1 MFKILLATDGS
12 EHGKRSIEEV
22 LKLSATMSTPAQVHV
37 LNVQES
43 PVVYGTAEVY
53 LPYEKAE
60 QLVKAAGQKI
70 ADDTAAALRNAGL
83 AASAE
88 VAVGPVAPTI
98 VRGAQE
104 LGRDLIVMGTRGM
117 GAIGNLVLGSVATK
131 VINLSDIPVMLVR

>member
-22 LKLSATMSTPAQVHV
+22 LKLSATMSTPAQMHV

-83 AASAE
+83 EASAE

-98 VRGAQE
+98 VRRARE
-104 LGRDLIVMGTRGM
+104 LGCDLIVMGTRGM

>member
-12 EHGKRSIEEV
+12 EHGKRSVDNVI
-22 LKLSATMSTPAQVHV
+22 KLSATMTTPAQVHV
-37 LNVQES
+37 LNVQEA

-70 ADDTAAALRNAGL
+70 ADDTTQALRDAGL
-83 AASAE
+83 ASSAE

-98 VRGAQE
+98 VRRAQE
-104 LGRDLIVMGTRGM
+104 LGCDLIVMGTRGM

-131 VINLSDIPVMLVR
+131 VINLSDVPVMLVR